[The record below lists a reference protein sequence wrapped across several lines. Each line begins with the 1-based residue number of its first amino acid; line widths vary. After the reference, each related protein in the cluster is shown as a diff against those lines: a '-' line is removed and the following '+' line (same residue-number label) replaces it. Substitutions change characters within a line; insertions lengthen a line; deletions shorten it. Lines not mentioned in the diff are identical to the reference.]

1 MSAPA
6 FALPEALEAHEPPEA
21 RGLERDEVRLMVA
34 TRGDGRL
41 AHASFHDLPELLEPG
56 DLVVINNSAT
66 LPAAV
71 AARRGDGSALEL
83 RFAGPAPGTDG
94 ESLWVA
100 ERRGA
105 DGSPDDGAHQESET
119 VELPGGA
126 SATLVAPHAGGP
138 RLWLT
143 SVRAGEP
150 LHEYLWR
157 YGHPVQYSYLNASW
171 PLNAFQTAYALIPG
185 SAEMPSA
192 GRPFT
197 PALITALAARG
208 VLITPLTLHTG
219 LSSPER
225 DESPQAE
232 RFEVPAATA
241 DAVNAAHAWGG
252 RVIAVGTTVA
262 RALETVAEPDGTARG
277 GSGWTNLVITP
288 ERGLRTI
295 DGLLSGWHEPTASHL
310 RLLEAAASPELLARS
325 YEAALE
331 HGYLWHEFGDSH
343 LILP

>member
-1 MSAPA
+1 VSAPA
-6 FALPEALEAHEPPEA
+6 FALPAALEAHEPPEA

-34 TRGDGRL
+34 HRGDGHL
-41 AHASFHDLPELLEPG
+41 AHASFRELPDLLHAG

-71 AARRGDGSALEL
+71 AARRPDGSAREL
-83 RFAGPAPGTDG
+83 RFAGPAPGMDG
-94 ESLWVA
+94 SWWIA

-105 DGSPDDGAHQESET
+105 DGGPDHDSHRYRET

-126 SATLVAPHAGGP
+126 TAALVAPYAGGH

-143 SVRAGEP
+143 SVRAAEP

-157 YGHPVQYSYLNASW
+157 YGRPIQYSYLAARW
-171 PLNAFQTAYALIPG
+171 PLEAFQTAYALIPG

-192 GRPFT
+192 GRPLT
-197 PALITALAARG
+197 PALITTMVARG
-208 VLITPLTLHTG
+208 VLIAPLTLHTG

-241 DAVNAAHAWGG
+241 DAVNAARAWGG

-262 RALETVAEPDGTARG
+262 RALETVADPDGTVRG

-288 ERGLRTI
+288 ERGLRAI
-295 DGLLSGWHEPTASHL
+295 DGLLSGWHEPAASHL
-310 RLLEAAASPELLARS
+310 RLLEAAAGSAELLARC
-325 YEAALE
+325 YEEALE
-331 HGYLWHEFGDSH
+331 RGYLWHEFGDSH
-343 LILP
+343 LIVP